1 MHLQVR
7 LAPRSSPADVEKV
20 LALVDG
26 AGINLVGVGGSDVEF
41 GGELALV
48 PEDGREDDLVEV
60 LKRYHPRVLLVDDPD
75 SGLRL
80 CVVDD
85 APGALHRCLRDV
97 ASENLER
104 GRIIRDLLVGV
115 PNEEQRQAHQVPV
128 HIYSEL
134 VRTPASLDGSGASGS
149 SSYSD

>member
-7 LAPRSSPADVEKV
+7 LAPRSSPPDVEKV
-20 LALVDG
+20 LGLVAD
-26 AGINLVGVGGSDVEF
+26 AGINLVAVGGSDVEF

-48 PEDGREDDLVEV
+48 PEEGREDDLVEA
-60 LKRYHPRVLLVDDPD
+60 LKRYRPRVLYANDPE

-85 APGALHRCLRDV
+85 TPGALHRCLREA

-104 GRIIRDLLVGV
+104 GRIIRDILVGV
-115 PNEEQRQAHQVPV
+115 PDAEQKAANQVPV
-128 HIYSEL
+128 HVYSEV
-134 VRTPASLDGSGASGS
+134 VRTPASLDAGAAGS
-149 SSYSD
+149 SAYSD

>member
-7 LAPRSSPADVEKV
+7 LAPRSSPPDVEKV
-20 LALVDG
+20 LGLVAD
-26 AGINLVGVGGSDVEF
+26 AGINLVAVGGSDVEF

-48 PEDGREDDLVEV
+48 PEEGREDDLVEA
-60 LKRYHPRVLLVDDPD
+60 LKRYRPRVLLADDPE

-85 APGALHRCLRDV
+85 TPGALHRCLRDV

-104 GRIIRDLLVGV
+104 GRIIRDILVGV
-115 PNEEQRQAHQVPV
+115 PDEDQQAAHQVPV
-128 HIYSEL
+128 HVYSEV
-134 VRTPASLDGSGASGS
+134 VRTVASLG
-149 SSYSD
+149 